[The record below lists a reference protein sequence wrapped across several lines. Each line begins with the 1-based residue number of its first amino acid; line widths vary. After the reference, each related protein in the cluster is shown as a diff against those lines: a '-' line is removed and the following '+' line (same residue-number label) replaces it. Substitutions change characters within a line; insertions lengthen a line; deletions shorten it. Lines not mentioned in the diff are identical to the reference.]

1 MLLESF
7 CTGCI
12 SVFPNVRVVGQEI
25 ASARHNCSPEL
36 FDGFNDP
43 SEKYFIHKEMSPLR
57 LKCYRW
63 SRE

>member
-43 SEKYFIHKEMSPLR
+43 SEKYFIHKEMSPL
-57 LKCYRW
+57 
-63 SRE
+63 

>member
-43 SEKYFIHKEMSPLR
+43 SEKYFIHKAIEVLPMAL
-57 LKCYRW
+57 